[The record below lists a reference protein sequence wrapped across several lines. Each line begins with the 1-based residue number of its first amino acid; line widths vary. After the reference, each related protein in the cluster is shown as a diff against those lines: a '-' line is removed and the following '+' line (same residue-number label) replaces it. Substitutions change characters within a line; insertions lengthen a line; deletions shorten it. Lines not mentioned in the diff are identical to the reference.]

1 MRITL
6 LLAADSNGVIGLDDK
21 LPWRLPSDLAHFKQ
35 VTKGGIVVMG
45 RKTYESLP
53 NTLPGRRKIVLTHS
67 PTKFA
72 QCSAKDGDV
81 YSTANTV
88 AEAIG
93 RARLMTCDSRYPGT
107 SDLKAVITRMQ
118 ASRGDVGELF
128 VIGGAEIYKQ
138 FLPVANRVLLT
149 EVLTESE
156 GNVRVD
162 WLDQLKNTD
171 NWFERTYQPL
181 TQGSGD
187 EFPFSIKEYEREQF

>member
-6 LLAADSNGVIGLDDK
+6 ILAADTKGNIGLDGT
-21 LPWRLPSDLAHFKQ
+21 LPWRLPSDLAHFKATTQ
-35 VTKGGIVVMG
+35 GGIVVMG
-45 RKTYESLP
+45 RKTYESIP
-53 NTLPGRRKIVLTHS
+53 GILPGRRKIILTHS
-67 PTKFA
+67 PTRFA
-72 QCSAKDGDV
+72 SKSAKQGDV
-81 YSTANTV
+81 YCTANSV

-107 SDLKAVITRMQ
+107 SDLRTALTKVQ

-171 NWFERTYQPL
+171 NWFERTYQPF